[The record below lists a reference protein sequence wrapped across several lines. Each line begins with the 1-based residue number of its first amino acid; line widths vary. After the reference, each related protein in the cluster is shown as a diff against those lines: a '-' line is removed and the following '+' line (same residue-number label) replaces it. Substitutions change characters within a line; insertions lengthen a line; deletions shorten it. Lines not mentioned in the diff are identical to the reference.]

1 MHNVRL
7 KPRHCLEE
15 KPVNYLFEGTE
26 AGKPYTTRSAQQIFS
41 DAKEKAGI
49 SKTLSFHGLRHCFAT
64 HLLEKAVDAVYIKD
78 ILGHFYIKTT
88 ERYLQVRKEFLTDIP
103 SPIDDHYS

>member
-7 KPRHCLEE
+7 KPRRCLEE

-26 AGKPYTTRSAQQIFS
+26 AGKHYTTRIAQQIFS
-41 DAKEKAGI
+41 GAKEKAGI
-49 SKTLSFHGLRHCFAT
+49 FKTLSFHGLRHGFAT

-78 ILGHFYIKTT
+78 ILGHFNIKTT
-88 ERYLQVRKEFLTDIP
+88 ERYLHVRKEFLTDIP
-103 SPIDDHYS
+103 SPIDELYG